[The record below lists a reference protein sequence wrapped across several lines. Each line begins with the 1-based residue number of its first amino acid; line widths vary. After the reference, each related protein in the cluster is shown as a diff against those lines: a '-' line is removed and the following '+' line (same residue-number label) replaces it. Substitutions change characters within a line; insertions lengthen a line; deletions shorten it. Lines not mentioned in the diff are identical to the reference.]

1 MGTNVYSRAA
11 NAVSCPL
18 GEGVAILDTASN
30 VYFALN
36 ATGAIVWDSL
46 NEPQRAE
53 SLVAKLVDIFDVSP
67 QVALQDV
74 DAILAKLCEQGLAS
88 ATDVVEPFHSA
99 RA

>member
-1 MGTNVYSRAA
+1 MGTNVYVRAA

-36 ATGAIVWDSL
+36 ATGAMLWETLDT
-46 NEPQRAE
+46 PQPAE
-53 SLVAKLVDIFDVSP
+53 SLVAKLVNTFHVSP
-67 QVALQDV
+67 QVASRDV
-74 DAILAKLCEQGLAS
+74 DAILAKLCAQGLAS
-88 ATDVVEPFHSA
+88 ATDVVEPLHSA